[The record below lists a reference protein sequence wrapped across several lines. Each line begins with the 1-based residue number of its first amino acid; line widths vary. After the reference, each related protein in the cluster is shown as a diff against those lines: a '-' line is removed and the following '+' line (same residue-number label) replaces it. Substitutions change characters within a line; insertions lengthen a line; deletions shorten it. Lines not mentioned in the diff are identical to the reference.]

1 MVFKILKTEC
11 HFGLIII
18 FIELVIIIIKC
29 DNNCDNMYPLSYF
42 KRAILS
48 PHLEKTNISLVRC
61 ICFYHMGYFWKYNLF
76 VSDTFLCL
84 LNSDHLLESWL
95 YFYFYL
101 HGKYQYSHY
110 WYVCIIRKVLHPYLA
125 VMLFSV
131 YFLFDIC
138 NSVII
143 RSMYLFSSHLPIRE
157 ISLYPDCQDEW
168 NVNVFLKKILKKL
181 RESTPTA

>member
-1 MVFKILKTEC
+1 
-11 HFGLIII
+11 
-18 FIELVIIIIKC
+18 
-29 DNNCDNMYPLSYF
+29 MYTLSYF

-48 PHLEKTNISLVRC
+48 PHLEKTNISLVRYM
-61 ICFYHMGYFWKYNLF
+61 CFYHIGYFWKYNLF
-76 VSDTFLCL
+76 DSDTFLFL

-110 WYVCIIRKVLHPYLA
+110 WYVCIIRKVFHPYLA

-131 YFLFDIC
+131 YFPFDIC

-143 RSMYLFSSHLPIRE
+143 RSMYLFSSYLMYVYQ
-157 ISLYPDCQDEW
+157 SGKFLYIQIARMNEMLMFSW
-168 NVNVFLKKILKKL
+168 KRYWKN
-181 RESTPTA
+181 